1 MQTEKDIISTIGR
14 EIRVLVRRM
23 TSLYNSIEIL
33 DRSAALLLAE
43 LQLHGPLGISTLATN
58 LQLDISTASRQTAA
72 LEAKG
77 LVERLAD
84 PEDGRV
90 SLLQITSLG
99 EAQLQEARRIYNAM
113 LAEMLEGWSEE
124 DLRLFKELL
133 ARYNLATLQRGK
145 SAGHK

>member
-1 MQTEKDIISTIGR
+1 MQTEKNIISTIGR

-33 DRSAALLLAE
+33 DRSAAIILAE
-43 LQLHGPLGISTLATN
+43 LQTQGPLGISTLATN

-77 LVERLAD
+77 LVERLSD

-90 SLLQITSLG
+90 SLLQISALG
-99 EAQLQEARRIYNAM
+99 ETQLQEARQIYHSM
-113 LAEMLEGWSEE
+113 LAELLEDWSEE
-124 DLRLFKELL
+124 DLRLFKDLL
-133 ARYNLATLQRGK
+133 ARYNLAMQQRGK
-145 SAGHK
+145 SPGHK